1 MRPFDWL
8 MLLREQRIPYA
19 DRGPNVKRGEVNVQ
33 CPFCGSADPS
43 KHMGLNLVT
52 GWWSCW
58 RNRAQHSG
66 KSPLRLIMALLRV
79 PYGRAR
85 EIAGLGEEYVDPEG
99 FDALAAR
106 LMRREGIEARPEQ
119 VRRRRLYLDGAEF
132 APLRDAGRTR
142 RHWNYLRDERGFDD
156 DEDVALLCDLYEL
169 RAGVSGAWKD
179 RVVLP
184 YRQDGELVTWT
195 GRAIGPS
202 SMRYRDLD
210 IDESLVKP
218 KETLYNHDAIAEGGL
233 ALVLVEGPL
242 DVLKL
247 DFYGRLYGVRAVGLS
262 TNSITEDQAY
272 LLHAA
277 VDRFR
282 RVLVMMD
289 NASTLG
295 VVDSMRMKQN
305 LRFFGEDAV
314 QIVPVPAGRKDAG
327 ECRPRELMDWA
338 RALETT

>member
-1 MRPFDWL
+1 V
-8 MLLREQRIPYA
+8 PYA
-19 DRGPNVKRGEVNVQ
+19 DHGPNVKRGEVNVQ

-43 KHMGLNLVT
+43 KHMGLNLTT

-79 PYGRAR
+79 PYWRAR
-85 EIAGLGEEYVDPEG
+85 EIAGFGEGYVDPEG

-119 VRRRRLYLDGAEF
+119 VQRRRLFLGRPEF
-132 APLRDAGRTR
+132 IPMSPSGRSR
-142 RHWNYLRDERGFDD
+142 RHWAYLRDERGFD
-156 DEDVALLCDLYEL
+156 EDQDVELLCELYDIH
-169 RAGVSGAWKD
+169 AGVVGDFHD

-184 YRQDGELVTWT
+184 YYEDGELVTWT
-195 GRAIGPS
+195 GRAIGTS

-210 IDESLVKP
+210 VDQSIVKP
-218 KETLYNHDAIAEGGL
+218 KETLYNHDAIPGGGS

-247 DFYGRLYGVRAVGLS
+247 DFYGRVYGVRAVGLS
-262 TNSITEDQAY
+262 TNSISEEQAY
-272 LLHAA
+272 LLQEA
-277 VDRFR
+277 VDKFR
-282 RVLVMMD
+282 EVLVMMD
-289 NASTLG
+289 NATTLG

-314 QIVPVPAGRKDAG
+314 RIVPVPAGRKDAG
-327 ECRPRELMDWA
+327 ECSPREIMDWA
-338 RALETT
+338 RALEAK